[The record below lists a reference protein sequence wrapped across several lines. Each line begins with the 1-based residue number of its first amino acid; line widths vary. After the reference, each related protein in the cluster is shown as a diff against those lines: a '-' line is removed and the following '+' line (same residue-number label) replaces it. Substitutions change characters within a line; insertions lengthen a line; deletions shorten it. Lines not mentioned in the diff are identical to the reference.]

1 MGQLKRRDF
10 ITLRGGTVAAC
21 PLAAS
26 RQQPAIPVIG
36 FLGTRPADH
45 SARQVRACHQPQ
57 DNGALGLTI
66 PWAILAIVDEVIE

>member
-1 MGQLKRRDF
+1 LPPSG
-10 ITLRGGTVAAC
+10 
-21 PLAAS
+21 
-26 RQQPAIPVIG
+26 QQPAIPVIG